1 VTFVTGCK
9 LKIVEAR
16 GLRAMH
22 SIVEYLKLDEIGN
35 EARVGPYKHD
45 KYIVGWLSRASTEVC
60 IARDEQAKGRTT
72 NTN

>member
-1 VTFVTGCK
+1 
-9 LKIVEAR
+9 
-16 GLRAMH
+16 MH